1 MSPVRLY
8 DLRIKKTSPLPL
20 RTWIKGPISTLTGCS
35 YLTFDGETMKLA
47 RSLFGLASLLVSSSL
62 VTGCGYLRI
71 DPDHYLFRS
80 DVIESVEQEKAIV
93 AKAKLEWTAD
103 GRARVLYVS
112 GTPYERGYQQGRLLR
127 EEVRENLLY
136 LYDKVLD
143 KYHFEELLDESYERQ
158 RPFIPQEYVDEMQ
171 GLAHGSRL
179 PLRVVHAI
187 HALPEITEWG
197 GKRKY
202 KKLIKEMMD
211 GVLLGTSCSNFAANK
226 TATADGKMYTVRVLD
241 WGLHRLSKLHEYP
254 LITVTVPEKG
264 EGIASA
270 NIGWAG
276 FLGAVS
282 GMNAEGITLGE
293 MGYGDPEGETMRGR
307 PMPFVLRDVLTY
319 AKSLKDV
326 RKIIKEAPPTNSFVF
341 LMSDGKTGDAELYV
355 RDRFRFEV
363 FKAGKDLEDKSK
375 KFPAIPG
382 IVYGGHYQEKM
393 TSKLGET
400 RGTMTPEIIMNEVI
414 PYIAM
419 PSNFQNVLYSPNDLS
434 FWFTNAAGPKAR
446 AAEQPYTFYDF
457 KSGLRSFEA
466 GK

>member
-1 MSPVRLY
+1 M
-8 DLRIKKTSPLPL
+8 TTA
-20 RTWIKGPISTLTGCS
+20 RTI
-35 YLTFDGETMKLA
+35 
-47 RSLFGLASLLVSSSL
+47 FGLASLILSSTL
-62 VTGCGYLRI
+62 FVGCGYLRI
-71 DPDHYLFRS
+71 DSNHYLFRS

-93 AKAKLEWTAD
+93 AKAKLGWTQD
-103 GRARVLYVS
+103 GKARVIFVT

-127 EEVRENLLY
+127 EEIQENLTY
-136 LYDKVLD
+136 LYNKVLD
-143 KYHFEELLDESYERQ
+143 KYHFEELLDESFERQ
-158 RPFIPQEYVDEMQ
+158 RPFIPQEYIDEMH
-171 GLAHGSRL
+171 GLAHGARL

-197 GKRKY
+197 GKKKY

-211 GVLLGTSCSNFAANK
+211 GVLLGTSCSNFCANSS
-226 TATADGKMYTVRVLD
+226 ATGDGKMYTVRILD
-241 WGLHRLSKLHEYP
+241 WGLHKLSKLHEYP
-254 LITVTVPEKG
+254 LITVIVPEKG
-264 EGIASA
+264 KGIPSA

-319 AKSLKDV
+319 AKNLKDV

-341 LMSDGKTGDAELYV
+341 LMSDGKTGEAELYV
-355 RDRFRFEV
+355 RDRYRFEAH
-363 FKAGKDLEDKSK
+363 KAGADLEDKGK
-375 KFPAIPG
+375 TFPAISG
-382 IVYGGHYQEKM
+382 MVYGGHYQDKM
-393 TSKLGET
+393 TSKLNET
-400 RGTMTPEIIMNEVI
+400 RGTMTPEIIMKDII

-419 PSNFQNVLYSPNDLS
+419 PSNFQNVLYSPQDLK

-457 KSGLRSFEA
+457 GAGLKEFEA
-466 GK
+466 GGK